1 MKLALEP
8 TRLLGACQQC
18 NRTTMDYATR
28 GSQVSNICS
37 DKKNKQFF
45 GGKGTKFLVF
55 FQELLQEE
63 MAFPK
68 CVKWGLADKPKII
81 DPIPTYK
88 LKHIKIVF
96 EKDFN
101 ELQRN
106 LRGNL
111 LSPSLT
117 IGKVFF
123 FQLANF

>member
-1 MKLALEP
+1 M
-8 TRLLGACQQC
+8 
-18 NRTTMDYATR
+18 
-28 GSQVSNICS
+28 
-37 DKKNKQFF
+37 
-45 GGKGTKFLVF
+45 
-55 FQELLQEE
+55 QEE

-68 CVKWGLADKPKII
+68 CVKWGLAEKPKIS

>member
-1 MKLALEP
+1 
-8 TRLLGACQQC
+8 
-18 NRTTMDYATR
+18 
-28 GSQVSNICS
+28 
-37 DKKNKQFF
+37 
-45 GGKGTKFLVF
+45 
-55 FQELLQEE
+55 

-68 CVKWGLADKPKII
+68 CVKWGLADKTKIS

-111 LSPSLT
+111 CIGLKMIHRTLSFMPKALKRT
-117 IGKVFF
+117 FAFI
-123 FQLANF
+123 